1 MRSAP
6 TSPAGSYRMGMP
18 VFTPGSTT
26 SGSCPR
32 YSRDNATR
40 PGVSGGTTLARA
52 TPPMSAGATPEP
64 RKRLRTRMP
73 YSSVVCSRR
82 VVSRQ
87 CAFSAS
93 PSWTPSTVLVLPTSM
108 VRSRGMVS
116 GSGCGRPHFADL
128 AGVHEDSG
136 AIAEDQ
142 DERARLVH
150 VDRPAVQ
157 DLVPRSGLHLTAP
170 PRNGAGA
177 PGGDQDR
184 KSVV

>member
-6 TSPAGSYRMGMP
+6 TSPAGSYRIGMP

-40 PGVSGGTTLARA
+40 PGVSGGTTLASA
-52 TPPMSAGATPEP
+52 TPPMSSGATPEP
-64 RKRLRTRMP
+64 RKRLRTRIP

-82 VVSRQ
+82 VVRRQ

-93 PSWTPSTVLVLPTSM
+93 PSWTPRTVLVLPTSM
-108 VRSRGMVS
+108 VSSRDMVS
-116 GSGCGRPHFADL
+116 GTGGCGRPHFADL
-128 AGVHEDSG
+128 AGIHEG
-136 AIAEDQ
+136 ARPVIEGQDQ
-142 DERARLVH
+142 RARLVH

-157 DLVPRSGLHLTAP
+157 DVVTGSGLHLAAP
-170 PRNGAGA
+170 PRHGA
-177 PGGDQDR
+177 
-184 KSVV
+184 